1 MKNGLYKIKS
11 CHSNVKSNHAFGKTN
26 NEKAPSLIRLSLS
39 NMAGAFVVLAIGC
52 FISFLAFLTQIVA
65 LHHYSFL

>member
-1 MKNGLYKIKS
+1 MLQETGLMFKWEAEFEADTKP

-26 NEKAPSLIRLSLS
+26 NQKAPLIRLSLS

-52 FISFLAFLTQIVA
+52 FISFLAFLT
-65 LHHYSFL
+65 